1 MQWLQARILLR
12 RELLVLFGNIEAS
25 KLTFVLA
32 LGQLH
37 AWNSQHRKLCKQ
49 LPRFTS
55 TYDYTTS
62 PEHVRLESLLLAR
75 TITEHY
81 LPRDKDSVIEL
92 SSDAKVL
99 LALLPHPRPPPVPPL
114 PKLTGAAPDPTDPKK
129 NLAESLSNRSL
140 NNHWVVYSS
149 ELTPT
154 ANAIYPVASR
164 TFNHSCLPSA
174 IPVYRYGETDN
185 KGPKMQ
191 IRALTTLH
199 PGDEVRRPVSWT
211 TACHKCVLFF

>member
-12 RELLVLFGNIEAS
+12 RELFVLFDNIEALA
-25 KLTFVLA
+25 LTYVLM

-37 AWNSQHRKLCKQ
+37 AWNSHHRKLCKQ

-62 PEHVRLESLLLAR
+62 PEHVQLESLLLTR
-75 TITEHY
+75 TIAEHY
-81 LPRDKDSVIEL
+81 LPRDKDSKIEL

-99 LALLPHPRPPPVPPL
+99 LTLLPHPRTLPVPPL
-114 PKLTGAAPDPTDPKK
+114 PRLIGAAPDPTDPKK
-129 NLAESLSNRSL
+129 NLAESLSIRSL

-149 ELTPT
+149 ELTAT
-154 ANAIYPVASR
+154 AHAIYPVASR
-164 TFNHSCLPSA
+164 AFNHSCLPSA
-174 IPVYRYGETDN
+174 IPVYLYGGPDN

-191 IRALTTLH
+191 IRALTALR
-199 PGDEVRRPVSWT
+199 PGDEVRRLVSST
-211 TACHKCVLFF
+211 ISCRKHDLAF